1 MIRFISTVQILI
13 ISCFSFGQPLHDI
26 IKPIRLQS
34 GFAKEILISDIFYSP
49 NYDVN
54 FPPNKLIEVVYS
66 KEDKTLKLT
75 PNKEAEGFLL
85 LPFNIDKT
93 TYQTPVLIEKKISHL
108 FKYQTDKEVK
118 KVNLFG
124 SFNHWNREN
133 LPMNKVGD
141 FYEIEISL
149 EPGRYEYKFS
159 VDGDEVLD
167 NTNPIQLPNGLGGYN
182 SILTL
187 TTEKKSEL
195 FLHILNKVQSE
206 PGFIS
211 FNFELESNPKIEKLS
226 NENIIALIDNTVIDK
241 KSILIDK
248 NRIQINFKSSELKGN
263 KTIRIV
269 YSENGAVSNKQTIRL
284 YDGIPAGNKNSLDT
298 WNDAVIYS
306 LMIDRFFDGDPEN
319 SIPVNHPDI
328 LKPANY
334 QGGDLLGLI
343 KKLEE
348 GYFDS
353 LGINAM
359 WISPVNDNTNEAFM
373 EYPPPHRYYSGY
385 HGYWP
390 IHHERVE
397 EKFGTMELLKEFIAK
412 AHQRGIKILLDF
424 VANHVHI
431 EHPFWK
437 EHRDWF
443 GVLELPDGKK
453 NLRLWDEQRLTT
465 WFEPYMPSF
474 DYVSSTE
481 ALEVMTDNAVWWL
494 KETKADGFRH
504 DAVKHVPN
512 EFWRLL
518 TEKIKRE
525 IEVSENKIVYQI
537 GETFGSYELVSSY
550 VNNGQLSAQFNFNL
564 YDTAIP
570 VFTKEGESFVT
581 LDEQMFRTFS
591 VYGENHVMGN
601 VVDSHD
607 KVRFIAYADGDIK
620 GDPGE
625 LAWTNPPT
633 VDHKSSYDKLKL
645 HLAFILSIPGI
656 PVIYYGDEIGM
667 TGASDPDNRRMM
679 RFGSELSEWETE
691 TLQDVKKIV
700 NVRKSISSLRH
711 GDFKTLQ
718 ADENLYVYI
727 RSDLNDRV
735 IVALNKSALPQKIK
749 INLPTFYSV
758 KSAEDIFSKDKVEVK
773 NNELNLTIPAIGYKF
788 IILK

>member
-1 MIRFISTVQILI
+1 MSSLN
-13 ISCFSFGQPLHDI
+13 FGQSPHDI

-34 GFAKEILISDIFYSP
+34 GFTKVILISDIFYASH
-49 NYDVN
+49 YDIS
-54 FPPNKLIEVVYS
+54 FQPIKQIEVVYEKES
-66 KEDKTLKLT
+66 KTVSLT
-75 PNKEAEGFLL
+75 PGKSSEGLFLLPFVMDNSTYQIPVFVEKKITHLFKFHPNKE
-85 LPFNIDKT
+85 
-93 TYQTPVLIEKKISHL
+93 
-108 FKYQTDKEVK
+108 VK
-118 KVNLFG
+118 NVSLFG
-124 SFNHWNREN
+124 SFNHWNRDN
-133 LPMNKVGD
+133 LPMKKVNNV
-141 FYEIEISL
+141 YEIEVSL

-187 TTEKKSEL
+187 TTEKKIEL

-206 PGFIS
+206 SGDVL
-211 FNFELESNPKIEKLS
+211 FNFELESNPKLETLS
-226 NENIIALIDNTVIDK
+226 DESIIALIDNTIIEK
-241 KSILIDK
+241 NSILINK
-248 NRIQINFKSSELKGN
+248 NRIKINFKASELKGS
-263 KTIRIV
+263 KTIRVI
-269 YSENGAVSNKQTIRL
+269 YSENGVVSNMQTIRL
-284 YDGIPAGNKNSLDT
+284 FDGIPAGSKKSPNT
-298 WNDAVIYS
+298 WNDAIIYS
-306 LMIDRFFDGDPEN
+306 LMIDRFYDGDSEN
-319 SIPVNHPDI
+319 SIPVNHPQI
-328 LKPANY
+328 MKPANY
-334 QGGDLLGLI
+334 NGGDLLGLI

-359 WISPVNDNTNEAFM
+359 WISPVNDNTNEAFQ

-397 EKFGTMELLKEFIAK
+397 EKFGTMELLKEFITK
-412 AHQRGIKILLDF
+412 AHARGIKVLLDF

-437 EHRDWF
+437 EHREWF

-474 DYVSSTE
+474 DYVASKE

-494 KETKADGFRH
+494 KETNADGFRH

-570 VFTKEGESFVT
+570 VFTKEGASFAT
-581 LDEQMFRTFS
+581 LDEQMSRTFS
-591 VYGENHVMGN
+591 VYGENHLMGN

-607 KVRFIAYADGDIK
+607 KVRFIAYADGDIE

-633 VDHKSSYDKLKL
+633 VDNKSSYDKLKL
-645 HLAFILSIPGI
+645 HLAFILSTPGI

-679 RFGSELSEWETE
+679 QFGNDLSEWETE
-691 TLQDVKKIV
+691 TFHDVKKIV
-700 NVRKSISSLRH
+700 NARKNISSLRH

-718 ADENLYVYI
+718 ADENVYVYI

-735 IVALNKSALPQKIK
+735 IVALNKSVLPQIIK
-749 INLPTFYSV
+749 INLPSFYSV
-758 KSAEDIFSKDKVEVK
+758 KSAEDIFSKEKVEVK